1 MDHKDKNYIYNILGE
16 KLLKK
21 RGIIKEKVLIEDM
34 EISYLSEFP
43 IFGILMS
50 AHWCPPCKG
59 LMPCLKKF

>member
-1 MDHKDKNYIYNILGE
+1 MEKNDKNNIWNILGD
-16 KLLKK
+16 KVLKK

-34 EISYLSEFP
+34 DITYLSEFP

-59 LMPCLKKF
+59 LMPHLKKF